1 MKINNNTKIIILI
14 IIILIAISSFIII
27 KYASFGEYKPDFMLE
42 EEYIEPKKT
51 VGVNEYEVVS
61 ISEETTIKT
70 YFSIFINSLFENP
83 QGTYNTLNE
92 EYRNKKY
99 PTLDSFNEYIKTIT
113 EDYTIYPEIST
124 YKTDYKNDK
133 TIYYVYDKNKNEYIF
148 SVEAVMVYTV
158 YLDEET
164 MEIE

>member
-1 MKINNNTKIIILI
+1 MKIKGNIKVVAFI
-14 IIILIAISSFIII
+14 IIILLGFSSILVINN
-27 KYASFGEYKPDFMLE
+27 YS
-42 EEYIEPKKT
+42 YIWETNDNYVATPRY
-51 VGVNEYEVVS
+51 VNVNDYEFVR
-61 ISEETTIKT
+61 IDEETMVKT
-70 YFSIFINSLFENP
+70 YFSIFINNSIEEP
-83 QGTYNTLNE
+83 ERAYNLLDK
-92 EYRNKKY
+92 EYRELKY
-99 PTLDSFNEYIKTIT
+99 PTLDSFNEYIKKIT